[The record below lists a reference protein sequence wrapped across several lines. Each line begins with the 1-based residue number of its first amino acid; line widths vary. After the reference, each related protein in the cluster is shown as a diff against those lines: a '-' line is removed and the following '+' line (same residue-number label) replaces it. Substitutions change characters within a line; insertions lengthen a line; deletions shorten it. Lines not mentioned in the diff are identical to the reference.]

1 MKVIVVAKTPKL
13 EVIEASSDRA
23 LADLRERDP
32 DALAALIAS
41 TRRQRAALSQ
51 VVEALDAS
59 SATVE
64 VLSRA
69 DFTGAHHDTDLVVVV
84 GGDGTV
90 LDASHWLR
98 DTPVLA
104 VNSDPETSV
113 GYFCACDRE
122 GFAEVLAEVLEGRSP
137 RTQLHR
143 IAITVNGI
151 AFPFPCLNDILVSSP
166 NPAAM
171 SRYVITAG
179 SRTEIQASSG
189 IWISTPAGSTGGVR
203 SAGGTVMPLEG
214 ALIQYAVR
222 EPYGPR
228 QGRYEL
234 LRGVRHI
241 REGLVVRSRMPE
253 GSLYVDGPYLQIP
266 FGMGDLLEL
275 REGPQLRVLGM
286 HPALRER

>member
-51 VVEALDAS
+51 VVEAL
-59 SATVE
+59 E
-64 VLSRA
+64 
-69 DFTGAHHDTDLVVVV
+69 
-84 GGDGTV
+84 
-90 LDASHWLR
+90 
-98 DTPVLA
+98 
-104 VNSDPETSV
+104 E
-113 GYFCACDRE
+113 
-122 GFAEVLAEVLEGRSP
+122 RSP

-171 SRYVITAG
+171 SRYVLTAG
-179 SRTEIQASSG
+179 SRSEIQASSG

-253 GSLYVDGPYLQIP
+253 GSLYVD
-266 FGMGDLLEL
+266 DLMEL